1 MKLKKHNII
10 FFITLLIFMLFNF
23 CHAVSAGKAA
33 RVLILPF
40 TLHSEKDISFL
51 KDGIT
56 DMLSTRLTRQGEI
69 IPMNREETRQAIT
82 ELTEP
87 VTEQSALAAAQK
99 AGADYVIFGSL
110 TALGNSVSTDARFFD
125 VHTKK
130 AAVTFYES
138 GKDQSE
144 IISHINRF
152 AAKINEQVF
161 GHKSEGSQAVSSDL
175 GRSYTQK
182 SADAGVPETR
192 KHPEAVWQES
202 VKGQAGVPV
211 PFTAETPEVISE
223 PVSKSAEGIWKS
235 RNFDI
240 EITGMALGDTDGDGK
255 NEIVFITEKGIF
267 VYRYADDRFAKI
279 AELEERTFYRLLSV
293 DVADIN
299 KNGIAEIFVTN
310 ISSNRSLLSFV
321 LEWDGKEFR
330 KIADSETWYYR
341 VLDIPKQGKI
351 LLGQKAGM
359 KSPFSGGVYE
369 LEWLNGQ
376 YIAGKQQ
383 ALPDKANVYG
393 FMFGDVFND
402 GQEKVIAF
410 TPSDYIRIT
419 DRDGNE
425 EWESTD
431 VMGGGAVYVEFPA
444 EASASIGNV
453 KEMDRFYLPP
463 RILLR
468 DLNKDGKNE
477 VILVKNTDM
486 TRRRLARFRMFKSGY
501 ISCLEWEKL
510 GLYPKWKTREISGYI
525 SDYSICDADND
536 GEAELVFS
544 VITKTASILGKA
556 KSFIAF
562 QDLTGN

>member
-1 MKLKKHNII
+1 MKLKKHKMI
-10 FFITLLIFMLFNF
+10 FFISFSAVILFNF
-23 CHAVSAGKAA
+23 CHAVCSSPA

-51 KDGIT
+51 KDGIS
-56 DMLSTRLTRQGEI
+56 DMLSTRLTRGSVV
-69 IPMNREETRQAIT
+69 PMNREETRQAIT

-87 VTEQSALAAAQK
+87 VTEKSAAAAAQK
-99 AGADYVIFGSL
+99 LGADYVIFGSL
-110 TALGNSVSTDARFFD
+110 TVLGNSVSTDACFFD
-125 VHTKK
+125 VHKNK

-152 AAKINEQVF
+152 AAKIAQEVF
-161 GHKSEGSQAVSSDL
+161 GGKTEGSQAVSSGSSGSDA
-175 GRSYTQK
+175 QK
-182 SADAGVPETR
+182 TADSPAAETR

-202 VKGQAGVPV
+202 VKGQPGVSV
-211 PFTAETPEVISE
+211 PFTAQAPETMSE

-235 RNFDI
+235 GNFDM
-240 EITGMALGDTDGDGK
+240 EIKGMAVGDTDGDGK
-255 NEIVFITEKGIF
+255 NEIVFISEKEIT
-267 VYRYADDRFAKI
+267 VCRYTDGRFGKV

-310 ISSNRSLLSFV
+310 INSNYSLLSFV
-321 LEWDGKEFR
+321 LEWDGKEYR
-330 KIADSETWYYR
+330 KIADNEAWYYR
-341 VLDIPKQGKI
+341 VSDIPKQGKV
-351 LLGQKAGM
+351 LLGQKSGM
-359 KSPFSGGVYE
+359 KSPFSGEIYE
-369 LEWLNGQ
+369 LEWTGGQ
-376 YIAGKQQ
+376 YAAGKKQI
-383 ALPDKANVYG
+383 LPDKTNVYG
-393 FMFGDVFND
+393 IMFGDVFND

-410 TPSDYIRIT
+410 TSSDYLRIT
-419 DRDGNE
+419 DREGNE

-431 VMGGGAVYVEFPA
+431 ATGGGAVYVEFPA
-444 EASASIGNV
+444 EGSASVGNV

-463 RILLR
+463 RILLS
-468 DLNKDGKNE
+468 DVNKDGKNE
-477 VILVKNTDM
+477 VIVVENTDI
-486 TRRRLARFRMFKSGY
+486 TRRRLARFRMFKSGH

-525 SDYSICDADND
+525 SDYSISDADND
-536 GEAELVFS
+536 GENELVFS

-562 QDLTGN
+562 QDF